1 MSGQMTRLAARAHHD
16 MLLREAPG
24 DSTPEV
30 LRDETYRLWTQILLH
45 LGELLISTGSRLRE
59 RYEPAVNC
67 CPEAYPSA
75 AGKASA

>member
-1 MSGQMTRLAARAHHD
+1 MSGQMTRLAARAHQD

-24 DSTPEV
+24 NSLPEISKDER
-30 LRDETYRLWTQILLH
+30 LRFWTQMLLH
-45 LGELLISTGSRLRE
+45 LGDLLISAGSLLRA
-59 RYEPAVNC
+59 RNEPAVNC